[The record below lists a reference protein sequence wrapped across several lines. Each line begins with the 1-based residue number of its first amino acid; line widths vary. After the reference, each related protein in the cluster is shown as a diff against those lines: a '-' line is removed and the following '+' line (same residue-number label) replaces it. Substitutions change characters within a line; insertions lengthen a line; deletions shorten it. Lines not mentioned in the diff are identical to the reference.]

1 MDERKIFRGKFLT
14 LGLTAIIAIS
24 VLFISMYEV
33 SASLNIEP
41 IKFTG
46 SNADLKINV
55 TIKNTDTY
63 SVSFNLTLKDTSNDN
78 EDKEVIYSGTL
89 SIDGNK
95 TQSYTFGISG
105 SYDYYLSNPS
115 YWENYRCGNHRIE
128 AKINYGG
135 STDTESNDVDLD
147 ADAFSLTFSPDLE
160 TGKITPT
167 TRVDITVN
175 GVDEEAIS
183 SASVKI
189 SDGDVIKTVGTTNS
203 IGQVSFNI
211 SNLFSSAS
219 TGTYTLK
226 ISRNEVVKEHYY
238 CNYEKEFTVKKKLNI
253 TSITPANPKVTEK
266 ITLTLDTDDY
276 YAGIWL
282 TIEGPKPQYYTLTDK
297 TFYFTLDTIGTYK
310 ISVSKGSDYW
320 GDDRTLVVEENKAT
334 DIFDAVEM
342 LEYLSGQK
350 NSTELSH
357 YDSNNKYGYYKFVGN
372 VSDDINLFD
381 VFVLID
387 RIVIEG

>member
-33 SASLNIEP
+33 SASL
-41 IKFTG
+41 

-147 ADAFSLTFSPDLE
+147 ADAFSLIFSPDIE
-160 TGKITPT
+160 TGKISLKD
-167 TRVDITVN
+167 RVYVTVKDID
-175 GVDEEAIS
+175 GKAIS

-189 SDGDVIKTVGTTNS
+189 SDGDVTKTVGTTNKHFQARKS
-203 IGQVSFNI
+203 QGALLLQ
-211 SNLFSSAS
+211 L
-219 TGTYTLK
+219 
-226 ISRNEVVKEHYY
+226 
-238 CNYEKEFTVKKKLNI
+238 
-253 TSITPANPKVTEK
+253 
-266 ITLTLDTDDY
+266 
-276 YAGIWL
+276 
-282 TIEGPKPQYYTLTDK
+282 
-297 TFYFTLDTIGTYK
+297 
-310 ISVSKGSDYW
+310 
-320 GDDRTLVVEENKAT
+320 
-334 DIFDAVEM
+334 
-342 LEYLSGQK
+342 
-350 NSTELSH
+350 
-357 YDSNNKYGYYKFVGN
+357 
-372 VSDDINLFD
+372 
-381 VFVLID
+381 
-387 RIVIEG
+387 